1 MRDGDF
7 RVRGKEI
14 SCGGSV
20 KRWLAIG
27 VVVACGKS
35 NAPAS
40 RDSAAPPAAAISA
53 ESAGGCPATGAW
65 AECSVVYRLERAGLA
80 PKVDSTAKP
89 EDPSLGGQPLV
100 IKIGLNAVLEI
111 HLYADSASRIAAAAK
126 LDRSELVGGTQ
137 PQTIKRERTLIE
149 SANLVALLT
158 SINSHQRERVSDAL
172 SAGPPQPTGGAQPV
186 AQPPSAG

>member
-1 MRDGDF
+1 MT
-7 RVRGKEI
+7 RG
-14 SCGGSV
+14 
-20 KRWLAIG
+20 LALCL

-40 RDSAAPPAAAISA
+40 SGAAAPPAAVTSA
-53 ESAGGCPATGAW
+53 PSASACPATGAW

-89 EDPSLGGQPLV
+89 EEAGLGGQPLV

-111 HLYADSASRIAAAAK
+111 HLFADSASRNAATAK
-126 LDRSELVGGTQ
+126 LDRSQFVNGTQ

-149 SANLVALLT
+149 SANLVGLLT
-158 SINSHQRERVSDAL
+158 SVNSHQRERVSDAL
-172 SAGPPQPTGGAQPV
+172 SAGPPQPIGAAQPIAPASV
-186 AQPPSAG
+186 RP